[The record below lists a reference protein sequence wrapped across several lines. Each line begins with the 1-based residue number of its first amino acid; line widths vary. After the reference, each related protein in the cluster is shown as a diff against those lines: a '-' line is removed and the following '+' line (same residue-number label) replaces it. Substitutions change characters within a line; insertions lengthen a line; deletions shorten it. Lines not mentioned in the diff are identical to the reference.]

1 MKKDEKQEEDYRYI
15 KEQHAI
21 LERRLKMLLKRPYLT
36 EEEEREMK
44 VLKKRKLYYKDLM
57 EKRRQSIGKKEKD

>member
-1 MKKDEKQEEDYRYI
+1 MKEDKIKEEDYRYI
-15 KEQHAI
+15 KEQHAT

-57 EKRRQSIGKKEKD
+57 EKRRQPIEGKEKD